1 MEDNSNSS
9 HSHFDENK
17 PPEHSTGGP
26 NALPPN
32 KGTDMKIHTISQ
44 INLRKNR
51 IPVQPEK
58 SEAGIKCLNS
68 VL

>member
-1 MEDNSNSS
+1 MEENSNSS

-32 KGTDMKIHTISQ
+32 KGIDMKIPTISYD
-44 INLRKNR
+44 LPRPK
-51 IPVQPEK
+51 
-58 SEAGIKCLNS
+58 
-68 VL
+68 

>member
-32 KGTDMKIHTISQ
+32 KGTDMKIHSISE
-44 INLRKNR
+44 L
-51 IPVQPEK
+51 
-58 SEAGIKCLNS
+58 
-68 VL
+68 